1 MSKPK
6 IAIFID
12 YSIRIPA
19 FKNSYTNFKT
29 WLYQDVSNVSFEDK
43 IEGPEDPRIY
53 WARELQDSDKM
64 SFYLGKNAD
73 KVKETD
79 LKGDFSSFFFNEE
92 HLNKFLEE
100 YTFNLYSDCEV
111 CSKRDVEIMN
121 ICQTKLF
128 DITLVDVINQPRKVS
143 NTLHFL
149 SKVRIYFK
157 ELLFVGSS
165 KELKEEDY
173 LGVWNPVDNKA
184 QENKEK
190 SDIFLNWL
198 KELENK
204 TKNNG

>member
-6 IAIFID
+6 IAVFID

-29 WLYQDVSNVSFEDK
+29 WLYQDVSNVTFENK

-53 WARELQDSDKM
+53 WARELQEIDKM
-64 SFYLGKNAD
+64 NFYLGKNTD
-73 KVKETD
+73 KIKETD
-79 LKGDFSSFFFNEE
+79 FKGDFSSFFYNEE

-111 CSKRDVEIMN
+111 CSKRDIEIMN

-128 DITLVDVINQPRKVS
+128 DITLVDVINHPRKLS

-157 ELLFVGSS
+157 ELLFLGSA
-165 KELKEEDY
+165 KELKKEDY
-173 LGVWNPVDNKA
+173 LDVWNPVENKE
-184 QENKEK
+184 QENKDK

-198 KELENK
+198 KNLENK
-204 TKNNG
+204 IKK